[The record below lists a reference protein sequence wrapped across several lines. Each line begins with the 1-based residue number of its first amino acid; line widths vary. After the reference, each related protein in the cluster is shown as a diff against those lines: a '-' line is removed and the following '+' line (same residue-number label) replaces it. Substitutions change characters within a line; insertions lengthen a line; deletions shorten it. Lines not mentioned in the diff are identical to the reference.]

1 MIKSSLL
8 EKLFILAA
16 ASILILMPYIL
27 ISYRPAGN
35 GKTLYITGTNPVGES
50 PGRWIVNNDGWDFH
64 DMGEGKD
71 EIRVKKGEKIT
82 LKVTSIDVV
91 HVFTIQEYNISEAIY
106 PGKITTIQFVPDKE
120 GIFEFY
126 CKRGCGLGHLGMKGK
141 LVVEP

>member
-1 MIKSSLL
+1 MIKYNLL

-16 ASILILMPYIL
+16 ASILILGPY
-27 ISYRPAGN
+27 SFFNYRPTEKGEV
-35 GKTLYITGTNPVGES
+35 LYIFGTNPVGES

-64 DMGEGKD
+64 DIGEGKD
-71 EIRVKKGEKIT
+71 EIRVKKGEKVT

-106 PGKITTIQFVPDKE
+106 PGEIKTIEFVPDKE
-120 GIFEFY
+120 GVFEFY